1 MIIFT
6 LIRIMFLYIAV
17 VLMLNLFESK
27 SIYHKMSYALVAIPF
42 IMRALLLK

>member
-6 LIRIMFLYIAV
+6 LIRIVFLYIAIM
-17 VLMLNLFESK
+17 LMVNIFESK
-27 SIYHKMSYALVAIPF
+27 SIYHKMAYALVAIPF